1 MEFSMENQELKE
13 FPFCIVFIKRK
24 LQNFQKEK
32 RKKNAKYHIF
42 KPLSKNLDKKEFS
55 AKIGLRYFLGF
66 IVA

>member
-1 MEFSMENQELKE
+1 MELSMENQELKE

-32 RKKNAKYHIF
+32 KKNAKYHIF